1 MSNARNVVNQ
11 IVDDIVQDATK
22 TLNNITK
29 YVAGRVADDWEE
41 KARHVMDAYYSTETA
56 GYYER
61 TFELRDTVKRVMKK
75 SGDRYTAGVEFDPS
89 RMNHNG
95 LSQFSEFAIMDN
107 FMYGQHGN
115 EDYTSPKTGKQI
127 TRNIVFT
134 TPYARIVLDKYYQNY
149 DSKINQYFE
158 EAVRIYGK

>member
-11 IVDDIVQDATK
+11 IVDDIVKDTTK
-22 TLNNITK
+22 TLNNITS
-29 YVAGRVADDWEE
+29 YVAKRAADDWDEQG
-41 KARHVMDAYYSTETA
+41 RYVMDAYYSTDTA

-61 TFELRDTVKRVMKK
+61 TFELRDTVKKILRKDD
-75 SGDRYTAGVEFDPS
+75 GGYIAGVMFDPS
-89 RMNHNG
+89 RMSHHG

-115 EDYTSPKTGKQI
+115 EDYTSPRTRKQV
-127 TRNIVFT
+127 TRNIAFT

-149 DSKINQYFE
+149 DSKVDQYFE
-158 EAVRIYGK
+158 EAFKIFG

>member
-11 IVDDIVQDATK
+11 IVDGIVKDATK
-22 TLNNITK
+22 TLDSVTN
-29 YVAGRVADDWEE
+29 YVAKRVADDWEE

-61 TFELRDTVKRVMKK
+61 TFELKDTVKKILRKED
-75 SGDRYTAGVEFDPS
+75 SGYVAGIMFDPS
-89 RMNHNG
+89 RMRHRG

-115 EDYTSPKTGKQI
+115 EDYTSPKTGKHVV
-127 TRNIVFT
+127 RNVAFT
-134 TPYARIVLDKYYQNY
+134 TPFARIVLDKYYQNY
-149 DSKINQYFE
+149 DSNVDRYFE
-158 EAVRIYGK
+158 EAFSLYG